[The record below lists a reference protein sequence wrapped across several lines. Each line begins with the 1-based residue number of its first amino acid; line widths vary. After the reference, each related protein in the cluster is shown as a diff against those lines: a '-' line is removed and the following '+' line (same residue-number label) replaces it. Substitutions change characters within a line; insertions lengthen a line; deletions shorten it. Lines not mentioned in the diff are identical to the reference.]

1 MNLKTADIVT
11 AACAPTV
18 GTWHQGM
25 TSCWEY
31 GIRLIYFYCYSFPH
45 LEKCTHLLTSCAYQI
60 FSVFV
65 SIKMFCAYSPFFC
78 EIEIINT
85 IIHNITKNSHNC
97 IIHESEV

>member
-18 GTWHQGM
+18 GTWHQCM
-25 TSCWEY
+25 TSCRKY
-31 GIRLIYFYCYSFPH
+31 GIRLIYFYCNSFPH

-65 SIKMFCAYSPFFC
+65 SIKMFWAYSPFLC
-78 EIEIINT
+78 EIKIINT
-85 IIHNITKNSHNC
+85 IIHNSNINSHNSN
-97 IIHESEV
+97 IRESEV